1 MCVHAAVSAKMSKS
15 EGGLCCLK
23 KVNSYLN
30 KVIGWRNCCILLSV
44 FLHLF
49 FDIIKVFRIF
59 SLLSVNDKFP
69 PIIPNF
75 PLSLSYNHFPG
86 LIENN

>member
-15 EGGLCCLK
+15 ERALCCLK

-49 FDIIKVFRIF
+49 
-59 SLLSVNDKFP
+59 
-69 PIIPNF
+69 
-75 PLSLSYNHFPG
+75 
-86 LIENN
+86 LI